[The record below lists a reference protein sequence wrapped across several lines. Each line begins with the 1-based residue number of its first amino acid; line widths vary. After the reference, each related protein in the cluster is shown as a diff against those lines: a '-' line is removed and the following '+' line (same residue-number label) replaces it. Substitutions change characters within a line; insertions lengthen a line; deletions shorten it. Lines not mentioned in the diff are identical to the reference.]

1 MMNKATMPFPEK
13 RQRLSSIRDEGILRL
28 LISISEDL
36 AAFDNLDEALRYLVE
51 ESSKAVQAD
60 RASLFLNDP
69 ITNEL
74 YTKFAQGNLAQEI
87 RIMNDSGISGAVFQS
102 GQAIIVDDPYADS
115 RFNQRV
121 DEQTGYQTKNIIA
134 VPVKTVRGEII
145 GVLQALNKQRGRFTK
160 KDLTL
165 LELITTQAS
174 QFLGGMIEL
183 RRVEKLRKHEI
194 EFLEVISEM
203 TSDIN
208 IESLLQKVMA
218 EATRMLGAERSTL
231 FLNDKKT
238 NQLWS
243 QVGQGLGAMQI
254 RLPNHIGIA
263 GTVFTSGTTVNI
275 PHAYADL
282 RFNPAFDRKSG
293 FFTRSILCVPINNK
307 AGEVIGVTQVLNKKN
322 GSFTAEDESRLKTF
336 TAQIAISLENAS
348 LFSDVQNMK
357 NYNEG
362 ILLSMT
368 NAVLTFDEEG
378 KLKTCNKT
386 GEKIFNQQESGL
398 LGKTAEIIF
407 ADTNAWMVEKI
418 HRVLESKQSDVTI
431 DGNLVVGEESLS
443 ANITIM
449 PLISIDGKSMG
460 FMIMIED
467 ISSEK
472 RMKSTMSRYIDPSI
486 ADQLLANKSDIF
498 EGQNVHATVL
508 FSDIRGFTTLT
519 EQLGPQ
525 GTVHLLNEYFE
536 IMVECIS
543 KEGGILDK
551 FIGDAIMAGFGIPQS
566 LGDNEDRGLR
576 AALAMIQSLESWNT
590 IRESDGKLPVHI
602 GIGLNSDNVVS
613 GNIGSK
619 KRMDFTMIGDG
630 VNLAARLESACK
642 QYSAKILISEF
653 TKARLKGTYRMR
665 EIDLVVVKG
674 KTVPI
679 AVYEVLDYH
688 TDESFPHLM
697 EVLSLFKDGVSKYRA
712 MNWDGAQAQF
722 KNCLE
727 LNAKDA
733 TCQMYIDR
741 CDLLRASPPPLVDGQ
756 WNGVWVMDEK

>member
-1 MMNKATMPFPEK
+1 MNKASMSLPVK

-28 LISISEDL
+28 LLSISEDL
-36 AAFDNLDEALRYLVE
+36 ATFDDLDEALRYLVE
-51 ESSKAVQAD
+51 ESSRAVQAD

-69 ITNEL
+69 ITKEL

-87 RIMNDSGISGAVFQS
+87 RIMNDSGISGAAFQS
-102 GQAIIVDDPYADS
+102 GEAIIVDDPYTDS

-160 KDLTL
+160 KDLKL

-183 RRVEKLRKHEI
+183 KRVEKLRKHEI

-254 RLPNHIGIA
+254 RLPNHLGIA
-263 GTVFTSGTTVNI
+263 GTVFTSGMTVNI

-368 NAVLTFDEEG
+368 NAVLTFDDEG

-398 LGKTAEIIF
+398 LGKTADAIF
-407 ADTNAWMVEKI
+407 CDTNAWMVEKI

-431 DGNLVVGEESLS
+431 DGNLLVGEESLS

-449 PLISIDGKSMG
+449 PLISVDGKSMG

-536 IMVECIS
+536 IMVDCIS

-551 FIGDAIMAGFGIPQS
+551 FIGDALMAGVGIPQS

-576 AALAMIQSLESWNT
+576 AALAMIQSLESWNG

-602 GIGLNSDNVVS
+602 GIGLNSDNIVS

-688 TDESFPHLM
+688 TVESFPHLM
-697 EVLSLFKDGVSKYRA
+697 EVLSLFKDGVSKYRE
-712 MNWDGAQAQF
+712 MNWDSAQVQF
-722 KNCLE
+722 QKCLE

-733 TCQMYIDR
+733 ISQMYIDR
-741 CDLLRASPPPLVDGQ
+741 CALLRASPPPLLDGQ

>member
-1 MMNKATMPFPEK
+1 MNKANMPFLAK
-13 RQRLSSIRDEGILRL
+13 RPRLSSIRDEGTLRL

-36 AAFDNLDEALRYLVE
+36 AAFDDLDEALRYLVE

-69 ITNEL
+69 ITKEL

-87 RIMNDSGISGAVFQS
+87 RIMNDSGISGAAFQS

-183 RRVEKLRKHEI
+183 KRVEKLRKHEI

-254 RLPNHIGIA
+254 RLPNHLGIA
-263 GTVFTSGTTVNI
+263 GTVFTSGMTVNI

-322 GSFTAEDESRLKTF
+322 GSFTVEDESRLKTF

-398 LGKTAEIIF
+398 LGKTADIIF
-407 ADTNAWMVEKI
+407 AGTNAWMVEKI

-431 DGNLVVGEESLS
+431 DGNLLVGEESLS

-536 IMVECIS
+536 IMVDCIS

-590 IRESDGKLPVHI
+590 TRESDGKLPVHI
-602 GIGLNSDNVVS
+602 GIGLNSDNIVS

-697 EVLSLFKDGVSKYRA
+697 EVLSLFKDGVSKYRE
-712 MNWDGAQAQF
+712 MNWDSAQAQF
-722 KNCLE
+722 KKCLE

-733 TCQMYIDR
+733 ISQMYIDR
-741 CDLLRASPPPLVDGQ
+741 CELLRASPPPLVDGQ

>member
-1 MMNKATMPFPEK
+1 MSSPAK

-36 AAFDNLDEALRYLVE
+36 AAFDDLDEALRYLVE

-69 ITNEL
+69 ITKEL

-102 GQAIIVDDPYADS
+102 GQAIIVDDPYADA

-183 RRVEKLRKHEI
+183 KRVEKLRKHEI
-194 EFLEVISEM
+194 EFLEVMSEM

-254 RLPNHIGIA
+254 RLPNHLGIA
-263 GTVFTSGTTVNI
+263 GTVFTSGMTVNI

-386 GEKIFNQQESGL
+386 GEKFFNQQESGL
-398 LGKTAEIIF
+398 LGKTADTIF
-407 ADTNAWMVEKI
+407 TDTNAWMVEKI

-431 DGNLVVGEESLS
+431 DGNLMIGEESLS

-576 AALAMIQSLESWNT
+576 AALAMIQSLESWNA

-602 GIGLNSDNVVS
+602 GIGLNSDNIVS

-688 TDESFPHLM
+688 TDASFPHLM
-697 EVLSLFKDGVSKYRA
+697 EVLSLFKDGVSKYRE
-712 MNWDGAQAQF
+712 MNWDSAQAQF
-722 KNCLE
+722 KKCLE
-727 LNAKDA
+727 LNPKDA
-733 TCQMYIDR
+733 ICQMYIDR
-741 CDLLRASPPPLVDGQ
+741 CELLRASPPPLVEGQ
-756 WNGVWVMDEK
+756 WDGVWVMDEK

>member
-1 MMNKATMPFPEK
+1 MNKANMPSPEK
-13 RQRLSSIRDEGILRL
+13 RPRLSSIRDEGTLRL

-36 AAFDNLDEALRYLVE
+36 AAFDDLDEALRYLVE
-51 ESSKAVQAD
+51 ESSRAVQAD

-69 ITNEL
+69 ITKEL

-87 RIMNDSGISGAVFQS
+87 RIMNDSGISGAAFQS

-145 GVLQALNKQRGRFTK
+145 GVLQALNKKRGRFTK

-183 RRVEKLRKHEI
+183 KRVEKLRKHEI

-254 RLPNHIGIA
+254 RLPNHLGIA
-263 GTVFTSGTTVNI
+263 GTVFTSGMTVNI

-386 GEKIFNQQESGL
+386 GENFFNHKESGL
-398 LGKTAEIIF
+398 LGKTADIIF

-431 DGNLVVGEESLS
+431 DGNLLVGEESLS

-449 PLISIDGKSMG
+449 PLISVDGKSMG

-536 IMVECIS
+536 IMVDCIS

-590 IRESDGKLPVHI
+590 TRESDGKLPVHI
-602 GIGLNSDNVVS
+602 GIGLNSDNIVS

-697 EVLSLFKDGVSKYRA
+697 EVLSLFKDGVSKYRE
-712 MNWDGAQAQF
+712 MNWDSAQAQF
-722 KNCLE
+722 KKCLE

-733 TCQMYIDR
+733 ISQMYIDR
-741 CDLLRASPPPLVDGQ
+741 CELLRASPPPLVDGQ
-756 WNGVWVMDEK
+756 WNGIWVMEEK

>member
-1 MMNKATMPFPEK
+1 MNKVNMSSPAK

-36 AAFDNLDEALRYLVE
+36 AAFDDLDEALRYLVE

-69 ITNEL
+69 ITKEL

-102 GQAIIVDDPYADS
+102 GQAIIVDDPYADA

-183 RRVEKLRKHEI
+183 KRVEKLRKHEI
-194 EFLEVISEM
+194 EFLEVMSEM

-254 RLPNHIGIA
+254 RLPNHLGIA
-263 GTVFTSGTTVNI
+263 GTVFTSGMTVNI

-386 GEKIFNQQESGL
+386 GEKFFNQQESGL
-398 LGKTAEIIF
+398 LGKTADTIF
-407 ADTNAWMVEKI
+407 TDTNAWMVEKI

-431 DGNLVVGEESLS
+431 DGNLMIGEESLS

-576 AALAMIQSLESWNT
+576 AALAMIQSLESWNA

-602 GIGLNSDNVVS
+602 GIGLNSDNIVS

-688 TDESFPHLM
+688 TDASFPHLM
-697 EVLSLFKDGVSKYRA
+697 EVLSLFKDGVSKYRE
-712 MNWDGAQAQF
+712 MNWDSAQAQF
-722 KNCLE
+722 KKCLE
-727 LNAKDA
+727 LNPKDA
-733 TCQMYIDR
+733 ICQMYIDR
-741 CDLLRASPPPLVDGQ
+741 CELLRASPPPLVEGQ
-756 WNGVWVMDEK
+756 WDGVWVMDEK

>member
-1 MMNKATMPFPEK
+1 MNKANMPSPAK
-13 RQRLSSIRDEGILRL
+13 RQRLSSIRDEGLLRL
-28 LISISEDL
+28 LVSISEDL
-36 AAFDNLDEALRYLVE
+36 AAFDDLDEALRYLVE

-69 ITNEL
+69 ITKEL

-87 RIMNDSGISGAVFQS
+87 RIMNDSGISGAAFQS

-174 QFLGGMIEL
+174 QFLSGMIEL
-183 RRVEKLRKHEI
+183 KRVEKLRKHEI

-254 RLPNHIGIA
+254 RLPNHMGIA
-263 GTVFTSGTTVNI
+263 GTVFTSGMTVNI

-293 FFTRSILCVPINNK
+293 FFTRSILCVPITNK

-398 LGKTAEIIF
+398 LGKTADTIF
-407 ADTNAWMVEKI
+407 TDTNAWMVEKI

-431 DGNLVVGEESLS
+431 DGNLLIGEENLS

-536 IMVECIS
+536 IMVDCIS

-576 AALAMIQSLESWNT
+576 AALAMIQSLESWNA

-688 TDESFPHLM
+688 THESFPHLM
-697 EVLSLFKDGVSKYRA
+697 EVLSLFKDGVSKYRD
-712 MNWDGAQAQF
+712 MNWDGAQVQF
-722 KNCLE
+722 KKCLE
-727 LNAKDA
+727 LNSKDA
-733 TCQMYIDR
+733 ISQMYIDR
-741 CDLLRASPPPLVDGQ
+741 CELLRISPPPLVDGH

>member
-1 MMNKATMPFPEK
+1 MPSPEK
-13 RQRLSSIRDEGILRL
+13 RPRLSSIRDEGTLRL

-36 AAFDNLDEALRYLVE
+36 AAFDDLDEALRYLVE
-51 ESSKAVQAD
+51 ESSRAVQAD

-69 ITNEL
+69 ITKEL

-87 RIMNDSGISGAVFQS
+87 RIMNDSGISGAAFQS

-145 GVLQALNKQRGRFTK
+145 GVLQALNKKRGRFTK

-183 RRVEKLRKHEI
+183 KRVEKLRKHEI

-254 RLPNHIGIA
+254 RLPNHLGIA
-263 GTVFTSGTTVNI
+263 GTVFTSGMTVNI

-386 GEKIFNQQESGL
+386 GEKFFNQKESGL
-398 LGKTAEIIF
+398 LGKTADIIF

-431 DGNLVVGEESLS
+431 DGNLLVGEESLS

-449 PLISIDGKSMG
+449 PLISVDGKSMG

-536 IMVECIS
+536 IMVDCIS

-590 IRESDGKLPVHI
+590 TRESDGKLPVHI
-602 GIGLNSDNVVS
+602 GIGLNSDNIVS

-697 EVLSLFKDGVSKYRA
+697 EVLSLFKDGVSKYRE
-712 MNWDGAQAQF
+712 MNWDSAQAQF
-722 KNCLE
+722 KKCLE

-733 TCQMYIDR
+733 ISQMYIDR
-741 CDLLRASPPPLVDGQ
+741 CELLRASPPPLVDGQ
-756 WNGVWVMDEK
+756 WNGIWVMEEK

>member
-1 MMNKATMPFPEK
+1 MSKANPPLQVK
-13 RQRLSSIRDEGILRL
+13 KSRLSSIRDEGMLRL
-28 LISISEDL
+28 LIAISEDL
-36 AAFDNLDEALRYLVE
+36 AAFDDLDEALRYLVE

-69 ITNEL
+69 VTKEL

-102 GQAIIVDDPYADS
+102 GQAIIVDNPYADA
-115 RFNQRV
+115 RFNQRI

-145 GVLQALNKQRGRFTK
+145 GVLQALNKQKGRFTK

-174 QFLGGMIEL
+174 QFLSGMIEL
-183 RRVEKLRKHEI
+183 KRVEKLRKHEI

-243 QVGQGLGAMQI
+243 QVGRGLGAMQI
-254 RLPNHIGIA
+254 RLPNHMGIA
-263 GTVFTSGTTVNI
+263 GTVFTSGKTVNI

-282 RFNPAFDRKSG
+282 RFNPTFDRKSG

-322 GSFTAEDESRLKTF
+322 GSFTTEDESRLKTF

-348 LFSDVQNMK
+348 LFADVQNMK

-386 GEKIFNQQESGL
+386 GEKIFNQKEAGL
-398 LGKTAEIIF
+398 LGKTADQIF
-407 ADTNAWMVEKI
+407 ADTNSWMVEKI
-418 HRVLESKQSDVTI
+418 ARVLESKQSDVTI
-431 DGNLVVGEESLS
+431 DGNLLIGEENLS

-449 PLISIDGKSMG
+449 PLLSIEGKSMG
-460 FMIMIED
+460 YMIMIED

-498 EGQNVHATVL
+498 EGQNIHATVL

-536 IMVECIS
+536 IMVDCIS
-543 KEGGILDK
+543 QEGGILDK

-576 AALAMIQSLESWNT
+576 AALAMIQSLESWNAT
-590 IRESDGKLPVHI
+590 RESEGKLPVHI
-602 GIGLNSDNVVS
+602 GIGLNSDNIVS

-688 TDESFPHLM
+688 TQDSFPHLM
-697 EVLSLFKDGVSKYRA
+697 EVLSLFKDGLLKYRE

-722 KNCLE
+722 EKCLE
-727 LNAKDA
+727 LNPKDA
-733 TCQMYIDR
+733 ASKMYLER
-741 CDLLRASPPPLVDGQ
+741 CELLRQSPPPLVDGQ
-756 WNGVWVMDEK
+756 WDGVWIMDEK

>member
-1 MMNKATMPFPEK
+1 MNKANVPSPVK
-13 RQRLSSIRDEGILRL
+13 RNRLSSIRDESILRL

-36 AAFDNLDEALRYLVE
+36 AAFDDLDEALRYLVE

-60 RASLFLNDP
+60 RVSLFLNDP
-69 ITNEL
+69 VTKEL
-74 YTKFAQGNLAQEI
+74 YTKFAQGNLAHEI
-87 RIMNDSGISGAVFQS
+87 RIMNDSGISGAAFQS
-102 GQAIIVDDPYADS
+102 GQAIIVDDPYTDP

-121 DEQTGYQTKNIIA
+121 DEQTGYHTKNIIA

-174 QFLGGMIEL
+174 QFLSGMIEL
-183 RRVEKLRKHEI
+183 KRVEKLRKHEI

-254 RLPNHIGIA
+254 RLPNHLGIA
-263 GTVFTSGTTVNI
+263 GTVFTSGMTVNI

-386 GEKIFNQQESGL
+386 GEKFFNQQESGL
-398 LGKTAEIIF
+398 LGKTADTIF

-431 DGNLVVGEESLS
+431 DGNLLVGEESLS

-449 PLISIDGKSMG
+449 PLLSVDGKSMG

-536 IMVECIS
+536 IMVDCIS

-576 AALAMIQSLESWNT
+576 AALAMIQSLESWNAT
-590 IRESDGKLPVHI
+590 READGKLPVHI
-602 GIGLNSDNVVS
+602 GIGLNSDNIVS

-688 TDESFPHLM
+688 TDASFPHLM
-697 EVLSLFKDGVSKYRA
+697 EVLSLFKDGVSKYRE
-712 MNWDGAQAQF
+712 MNWDSAQAQF
-722 KNCLE
+722 KKCLE

-733 TCQMYIDR
+733 ISQMYIDR
-741 CDLLRASPPPLVDGQ
+741 CELLRASPPPLVDGQ

>member
-1 MMNKATMPFPEK
+1 MSKANTPLQVK
-13 RQRLSSIRDEGILRL
+13 KSRLSSIRDEGMLRL
-28 LISISEDL
+28 LIAISEDL
-36 AAFDNLDEALRYLVE
+36 AAFDDLDEALRYLVE

-69 ITNEL
+69 VTKEL

-102 GQAIIVDDPYADS
+102 GQAIIVDNPYADA
-115 RFNQRV
+115 RFNQRI

-145 GVLQALNKQRGRFTK
+145 GVLQALNKQKGRFTK

-174 QFLGGMIEL
+174 QFLSGMIEL
-183 RRVEKLRKHEI
+183 KRVEKLRKHEI

-254 RLPNHIGIA
+254 RLPNHMGIA
-263 GTVFTSGTTVNI
+263 GTVFTSGKTVNI

-282 RFNPAFDRKSG
+282 RFNPTFDRKSG

-322 GSFTAEDESRLKTF
+322 GSFTTEDESRLKTF

-348 LFSDVQNMK
+348 LFADVQNMK

-386 GEKIFNQQESGL
+386 GEKIFNQEEAGL
-398 LGKTAEIIF
+398 LGKTADQIF
-407 ADTNAWMVEKI
+407 ADTNSWMVEKI
-418 HRVLESKQSDVTI
+418 ARVLESKQSDVTI
-431 DGNLVVGEESLS
+431 DGNLLIGEENLS

-449 PLISIDGKSMG
+449 PLLSIEGKSMG
-460 FMIMIED
+460 YMIMIED

-498 EGQNVHATVL
+498 EGQNIHATVL

-536 IMVECIS
+536 IMVDCIS
-543 KEGGILDK
+543 QEGGILDK

-590 IRESDGKLPVHI
+590 SRESEGKLPVHI
-602 GIGLNSDNVVS
+602 GIGLNSDNIVS

-688 TDESFPHLM
+688 TQDSFPHLM
-697 EVLSLFKDGVSKYRA
+697 EVLSLFKDGLLKYRE

-722 KNCLE
+722 EKCLE
-727 LNAKDA
+727 LNPKDA
-733 TCQMYIDR
+733 VSQMYLER
-741 CDLLRASPPPLVDGQ
+741 CELLRQSPPTLVDGQ
-756 WNGVWVMDEK
+756 WDGVWIMDEK

>member
-1 MMNKATMPFPEK
+1 MNKANMPSPEK
-13 RQRLSSIRDEGILRL
+13 RPRLSSIRDEGTLRL

-36 AAFDNLDEALRYLVE
+36 AAFDDLDEALRYLVE
-51 ESSKAVQAD
+51 ESSRAVQAD

-69 ITNEL
+69 ITKEL

-87 RIMNDSGISGAVFQS
+87 RIMNDSGISGAAFQS

-145 GVLQALNKQRGRFTK
+145 GVLQALNKKRGRFTK

-183 RRVEKLRKHEI
+183 KRVEKLRKHEI

-254 RLPNHIGIA
+254 RLPNHLGIA
-263 GTVFTSGTTVNI
+263 GTVFTSGMTVNI

-386 GEKIFNQQESGL
+386 GEKFFNQKESGL
-398 LGKTAEIIF
+398 LGKTADIIF

-431 DGNLVVGEESLS
+431 DGNLLVGEESLS

-449 PLISIDGKSMG
+449 PLISVDGKSMG

-536 IMVECIS
+536 IMVDCIS

-590 IRESDGKLPVHI
+590 TRESDGKLPVHI
-602 GIGLNSDNVVS
+602 GIGLNSDNIVS

-697 EVLSLFKDGVSKYRA
+697 EVLSLFKDGVSKYRE
-712 MNWDGAQAQF
+712 MNWDSAQAQF
-722 KNCLE
+722 KKCLE

-733 TCQMYIDR
+733 ISQMYIDR
-741 CDLLRASPPPLVDGQ
+741 CELLRASPPPLVDGQ
-756 WNGVWVMDEK
+756 WNGIWVMEEK

>member
-1 MMNKATMPFPEK
+1 MSKANTPLQVK
-13 RQRLSSIRDEGILRL
+13 KSRLSSIRDEGMLRL
-28 LISISEDL
+28 LITISEDL
-36 AAFDNLDEALRYLVE
+36 AAFDDLDEALRYLVE

-69 ITNEL
+69 VTKEL

-102 GQAIIVDDPYADS
+102 GQAIIVDDPYADA

-134 VPVKTVRGEII
+134 IPVKTVRGEII
-145 GVLQALNKQRGRFTK
+145 GVLQALNKQKGRFTK

-174 QFLGGMIEL
+174 QFLSGMIEL
-183 RRVEKLRKHEI
+183 KRVEKLRKHEI

-254 RLPNHIGIA
+254 RLPNHMGIA
-263 GTVFTSGTTVNI
+263 GTVFTSGKTVNI

-322 GSFTAEDESRLKTF
+322 GSFTTEDESRLKTF

-348 LFSDVQNMK
+348 LFADVQNMK

-386 GEKIFNQQESGL
+386 GEKIFNQEEAGL
-398 LGKTAEIIF
+398 LGKTADQIF
-407 ADTNAWMVEKI
+407 ADTNSWMVEKI
-418 HRVLESKQSDVTI
+418 ARVLEGKQSDVTI
-431 DGNLVVGEESLS
+431 DGNLLIGEENLS

-449 PLISIDGKSMG
+449 PLLSIEGKSMG
-460 FMIMIED
+460 YMIMIED

-498 EGQNVHATVL
+498 EGQNIHATVL

-536 IMVECIS
+536 IMVDCIS
-543 KEGGILDK
+543 QEGGILDK

-590 IRESDGKLPVHI
+590 SRESEGKLPVHI
-602 GIGLNSDNVVS
+602 GIGLNSDNIVS

-688 TDESFPHLM
+688 TQDSFPHLM
-697 EVLSLFKDGVSKYRA
+697 EVLSLFKDGLSKYRE

-722 KNCLE
+722 EKCLE
-727 LNAKDA
+727 LNPKDA
-733 TCQMYIDR
+733 ASQMYLER
-741 CDLLRASPPPLVDGQ
+741 CELLRQSPPPLVDGQ
-756 WNGVWVMDEK
+756 WDGVWIMDEK

>member
-1 MMNKATMPFPEK
+1 MSKANTPLQVK
-13 RQRLSSIRDEGILRL
+13 KSRLSSIRDEGMLRL
-28 LISISEDL
+28 LIAISEDL
-36 AAFDNLDEALRYLVE
+36 AAFDDLDEALRYLVE

-69 ITNEL
+69 VTKEL

-102 GQAIIVDDPYADS
+102 GQAIIVDDPYADA

-134 VPVKTVRGEII
+134 IPVKTVRGEII
-145 GVLQALNKQRGRFTK
+145 GVLQALNKQKGRFTK

-174 QFLGGMIEL
+174 QFLSGMIEL
-183 RRVEKLRKHEI
+183 KRVEKLRKHEI

-254 RLPNHIGIA
+254 RLPNHMGIA
-263 GTVFTSGTTVNI
+263 GTVFTSGKTVNI

-322 GSFTAEDESRLKTF
+322 GSFTTEDESRLKTF

-348 LFSDVQNMK
+348 LFADVQNMK

-386 GEKIFNQQESGL
+386 GEKIFNQEEAGL
-398 LGKTAEIIF
+398 LGKTADQIF
-407 ADTNAWMVEKI
+407 ADTNSWMVEKI
-418 HRVLESKQSDVTI
+418 ARVLESKQSDVTI
-431 DGNLVVGEESLS
+431 DGNLLIGEENLS

-449 PLISIDGKSMG
+449 PLLSIEGKSMG
-460 FMIMIED
+460 YMIMIED

-498 EGQNVHATVL
+498 EGQNIHATVL

-536 IMVECIS
+536 IMVDCIS
-543 KEGGILDK
+543 QEGGILDK

-590 IRESDGKLPVHI
+590 SRESEGKLPVHI
-602 GIGLNSDNVVS
+602 GIGLNSDNIVS

-688 TDESFPHLM
+688 TQDSFPHLM
-697 EVLSLFKDGVSKYRA
+697 EVLSLFKDGLSKYRE

-722 KNCLE
+722 EKCLE
-727 LNAKDA
+727 LNPKDA
-733 TCQMYIDR
+733 ASQMYLER
-741 CDLLRASPPPLVDGQ
+741 CELLRQSPPPLVDGK
-756 WNGVWVMDEK
+756 WDGVWIMDEK

>member
-733 TCQMYIDR
+733 TSQMYIDR

>member
-1 MMNKATMPFPEK
+1 
-13 RQRLSSIRDEGILRL
+13 
-28 LISISEDL
+28 
-36 AAFDNLDEALRYLVE
+36 
-51 ESSKAVQAD
+51 
-60 RASLFLNDP
+60 
-69 ITNEL
+69 
-74 YTKFAQGNLAQEI
+74 
-87 RIMNDSGISGAVFQS
+87 
-102 GQAIIVDDPYADS
+102 
-115 RFNQRV
+115 
-121 DEQTGYQTKNIIA
+121 
-134 VPVKTVRGEII
+134 
-145 GVLQALNKQRGRFTK
+145 
-160 KDLTL
+160 
-165 LELITTQAS
+165 
-174 QFLGGMIEL
+174 
-183 RRVEKLRKHEI
+183 
-194 EFLEVISEM
+194 
-203 TSDIN
+203 
-208 IESLLQKVMA
+208 MA

-254 RLPNHIGIA
+254 RLPNHLGIA
-263 GTVFTSGTTVNI
+263 GTVFTSGMTVNI

-386 GEKIFNQQESGL
+386 GEKFFNQKESGL
-398 LGKTAEIIF
+398 LGKTADIIF

-431 DGNLVVGEESLS
+431 DGNLLVGEESLS

-449 PLISIDGKSMG
+449 PLISVDGKSMG

-536 IMVECIS
+536 IMVDCIS

-590 IRESDGKLPVHI
+590 TRESDGKLPVHI
-602 GIGLNSDNVVS
+602 GIGLNSDNIVS

-697 EVLSLFKDGVSKYRA
+697 EVLSLFKDGVSKYRE
-712 MNWDGAQAQF
+712 MNWDSAQAQF
-722 KNCLE
+722 KKCLE

-733 TCQMYIDR
+733 ISQMYIDR
-741 CDLLRASPPPLVDGQ
+741 CELLRASPPPLVDGQ
-756 WNGVWVMDEK
+756 WNGIWVMEEK

>member
-1 MMNKATMPFPEK
+1 MSKANTPLQVK
-13 RQRLSSIRDEGILRL
+13 KSRLSGIRDEGMLRL
-28 LISISEDL
+28 LIAISEDL
-36 AAFDNLDEALRYLVE
+36 AAFDDLDEALRYLVE

-69 ITNEL
+69 VTKEL

-102 GQAIIVDDPYADS
+102 GQAIIVDDPYADA

-134 VPVKTVRGEII
+134 IPVKTVRGEII
-145 GVLQALNKQRGRFTK
+145 GVLQALNKQKGRFTK

-174 QFLGGMIEL
+174 QFLSGMIEL
-183 RRVEKLRKHEI
+183 KRVEKLRKHEI

-254 RLPNHIGIA
+254 RLPNHMGIA
-263 GTVFTSGTTVNI
+263 GTVFTSGKTVNI

-322 GSFTAEDESRLKTF
+322 GSFTTEDESRLKTF

-348 LFSDVQNMK
+348 LFADVQNMK

-386 GEKIFNQQESGL
+386 GEKIFNQEEAGL
-398 LGKTAEIIF
+398 LGKTADQIF
-407 ADTNAWMVEKI
+407 ADTNSWMVEKI
-418 HRVLESKQSDVTI
+418 ARVLESKQSDVTI
-431 DGNLVVGEESLS
+431 DGNLLIGEENLS

-449 PLISIDGKSMG
+449 PLLSIEGKSMG
-460 FMIMIED
+460 YMIMIED

-498 EGQNVHATVL
+498 EGQNIHATVL

-536 IMVECIS
+536 IMVDCIS
-543 KEGGILDK
+543 QEGGILDK

-590 IRESDGKLPVHI
+590 SRESEGKLPVHI
-602 GIGLNSDNVVS
+602 GIGLNSDNIVS

-688 TDESFPHLM
+688 TQDSFPHLM
-697 EVLSLFKDGVSKYRA
+697 EVLSLFKDGLSKYRE

-722 KNCLE
+722 EKCLE
-727 LNAKDA
+727 LNPKDA
-733 TCQMYIDR
+733 ASQMYLER
-741 CDLLRASPPPLVDGQ
+741 CELLRQSPPPLVDGQ
-756 WNGVWVMDEK
+756 WDGVWIMDEK

>member
-1 MMNKATMPFPEK
+1 MSKASMSLPVK
-13 RQRLSSIRDEGILRL
+13 RPRLSSIRDEATLRL

-36 AAFDNLDEALRYLVE
+36 AAFDDLDEALRYLVE
-51 ESSKAVQAD
+51 ESSRAVQAD

-69 ITNEL
+69 VTKEL

-87 RIMNDSGISGAVFQS
+87 RIMNDSGISGAAFQS
-102 GQAIIVDDPYADS
+102 GQAIIVDDPYADV

-134 VPVKTVRGEII
+134 IPVKTVRGEVI
-145 GVLQALNKQRGRFTK
+145 GVLQALNKQKGRFTK
-160 KDLTL
+160 KDLML

-174 QFLGGMIEL
+174 QFLSGMIEL
-183 RRVEKLRKHEI
+183 KRLDKLRKHEV

-254 RLPNHIGIA
+254 RLPNHMGIA
-263 GTVFTSGTTVNI
+263 GAVFTSGKTVNI

-322 GSFTAEDESRLKTF
+322 GSFTTEDESRLKTF

-348 LFSDVQNMK
+348 LFADVQNMK

-386 GEKIFNQQESGL
+386 GEKIFNQQEVGL
-398 LGKTAEIIF
+398 LGKTADHIF
-407 ADTNAWMVEKI
+407 ADANAWMVEKI
-418 HRVLESKQSDVTI
+418 HRVLESKESDVTI
-431 DGNLVVGEESLS
+431 DGNLLIGEENLS

-449 PLISIDGKSMG
+449 PLLSVEGKSMG

-498 EGQNVHATVL
+498 EGQNIHATVL

-536 IMVECIS
+536 IMVDCIS

-576 AALAMIQSLESWNT
+576 AALAMIQSLEIWNAE
-590 IRESDGKLPVHI
+590 RESDGKLPVNI
-602 GIGLNSDNVVS
+602 GIGLNSDNIVS

-688 TDESFPHLM
+688 TQDSFPHLM

-722 KNCLE
+722 DKCLE
-727 LNAKDA
+727 LNPKDA
-733 TCQMYIDR
+733 LSQMYLDR
-741 CDLLRASPPPLVDGQ
+741 CELLRTSPPPVVDGQ
-756 WNGVWVMDEK
+756 WNGVWIMDEK

>member
-1 MMNKATMPFPEK
+1 MSKANTPLQVK
-13 RQRLSSIRDEGILRL
+13 KSRLSSIRDEGMLRL
-28 LISISEDL
+28 LIAISEDL
-36 AAFDNLDEALRYLVE
+36 AAFDDLDEALRYLVE

-69 ITNEL
+69 VTKEL

-102 GQAIIVDDPYADS
+102 GQAIIVDDPYADA

-134 VPVKTVRGEII
+134 IPVKTVRGEII
-145 GVLQALNKQRGRFTK
+145 GVLQALNKQKGRFTK

-174 QFLGGMIEL
+174 QFLSGMIEL
-183 RRVEKLRKHEI
+183 KRVEKLRKHEI

-254 RLPNHIGIA
+254 RLPNHMGIA
-263 GTVFTSGTTVNI
+263 GTVFTSGKTVNI

-322 GSFTAEDESRLKTF
+322 GSFTTEDESRLKTF

-348 LFSDVQNMK
+348 LFADVQNMK

-386 GEKIFNQQESGL
+386 GEKIFNQEEAGL
-398 LGKTAEIIF
+398 LGKTADQIF
-407 ADTNAWMVEKI
+407 ADTNSWMVEKI
-418 HRVLESKQSDVTI
+418 ARVLESKQSDVTI
-431 DGNLVVGEESLS
+431 DGNLLIGEENLS

-449 PLISIDGKSMG
+449 PLLSIEGKSMG
-460 FMIMIED
+460 YMIMIED

-498 EGQNVHATVL
+498 EGQNIHATVL

-536 IMVECIS
+536 IMVDCIS
-543 KEGGILDK
+543 QEGGILDK

-590 IRESDGKLPVHI
+590 SRESEGKLPVHI
-602 GIGLNSDNVVS
+602 GIGLNSDNIVS

-688 TDESFPHLM
+688 TQDSFPHLM
-697 EVLSLFKDGVSKYRA
+697 EVLSLFKDGLSKYRE

-722 KNCLE
+722 EKCLE
-727 LNAKDA
+727 LNPKDA
-733 TCQMYIDR
+733 ASKMYLER
-741 CDLLRASPPPLVDGQ
+741 CELLRQSPPPLVDGK
-756 WNGVWVMDEK
+756 WDGVWIMDEK

>member
-1 MMNKATMPFPEK
+1 MPFLAK
-13 RQRLSSIRDEGILRL
+13 RPRLSSIRDEGTLRL

-36 AAFDNLDEALRYLVE
+36 AAFDDLDEALRYLVE

-69 ITNEL
+69 VTKEL

-87 RIMNDSGISGAVFQS
+87 RIMNDSGISGAAFQS

-160 KDLTL
+160 KDLTI

-183 RRVEKLRKHEI
+183 KRVEKLRKHEI

-254 RLPNHIGIA
+254 RLPNHLGIA
-263 GTVFTSGTTVNI
+263 GTVFTSGMTVNI

-322 GSFTAEDESRLKTF
+322 GSFTVEDESRLKTF

-398 LGKTAEIIF
+398 LGKTADIIF

-431 DGNLVVGEESLS
+431 DGNLLVGEESLS

-536 IMVECIS
+536 IMVDCIS

-590 IRESDGKLPVHI
+590 TRESDGKLPVHI
-602 GIGLNSDNVVS
+602 GIGLNSDNIVS

-697 EVLSLFKDGVSKYRA
+697 EVLSLFKDGVSKYRE
-712 MNWDGAQAQF
+712 MNWDSAQAQF
-722 KNCLE
+722 KKCLE

-733 TCQMYIDR
+733 ISQMYIDR
-741 CDLLRASPPPLVDGQ
+741 CELLRASPPPLVDGQ

>member
-1 MMNKATMPFPEK
+1 MSKANTPLQVK
-13 RQRLSSIRDEGILRL
+13 KSRLSSIRDEGMLRL
-28 LISISEDL
+28 LIAISEDL
-36 AAFDNLDEALRYLVE
+36 AAFDDLDEALRYLVE

-69 ITNEL
+69 VTKEL

-102 GQAIIVDDPYADS
+102 GQAIIVDDPYADA

-134 VPVKTVRGEII
+134 IPVKTVRGEII
-145 GVLQALNKQRGRFTK
+145 GVLQALNKQKGRFTK

-174 QFLGGMIEL
+174 QFLSGMIEL
-183 RRVEKLRKHEI
+183 KRVEKLRKHEI

-254 RLPNHIGIA
+254 RLPNHMGIA
-263 GTVFTSGTTVNI
+263 GTVFTSGKTVNI

-322 GSFTAEDESRLKTF
+322 GSFTTEDESRLKTF

-348 LFSDVQNMK
+348 LFADVQNMK

-386 GEKIFNQQESGL
+386 GEKIFNQEEAGL
-398 LGKTAEIIF
+398 LGKTADQIF
-407 ADTNAWMVEKI
+407 ADTNSWMVEKI
-418 HRVLESKQSDVTI
+418 ARVLESKQSDVTI
-431 DGNLVVGEESLS
+431 DGNLLIGEENLS

-449 PLISIDGKSMG
+449 PLLSIEGKSMG
-460 FMIMIED
+460 YMIMIED

-498 EGQNVHATVL
+498 EGQNIHATVL

-536 IMVECIS
+536 IMVDCIS
-543 KEGGILDK
+543 QEGGILDK

-590 IRESDGKLPVHI
+590 SRESEGKLPVHI
-602 GIGLNSDNVVS
+602 GIGLNSDNIVS

-688 TDESFPHLM
+688 TQDSFPHLM
-697 EVLSLFKDGVSKYRA
+697 EVLSLFKDGLSKYRE

-722 KNCLE
+722 EKCLE
-727 LNAKDA
+727 LNPKDA
-733 TCQMYIDR
+733 ASQMYLER
-741 CDLLRASPPPLVDGQ
+741 CELLRQSPPPLVDGQ
-756 WNGVWVMDEK
+756 WDGVWIMDEK

>member
-1 MMNKATMPFPEK
+1 
-13 RQRLSSIRDEGILRL
+13 
-28 LISISEDL
+28 
-36 AAFDNLDEALRYLVE
+36 
-51 ESSKAVQAD
+51 
-60 RASLFLNDP
+60 
-69 ITNEL
+69 
-74 YTKFAQGNLAQEI
+74 
-87 RIMNDSGISGAVFQS
+87 
-102 GQAIIVDDPYADS
+102 
-115 RFNQRV
+115 
-121 DEQTGYQTKNIIA
+121 
-134 VPVKTVRGEII
+134 
-145 GVLQALNKQRGRFTK
+145 
-160 KDLTL
+160 
-165 LELITTQAS
+165 
-174 QFLGGMIEL
+174 
-183 RRVEKLRKHEI
+183 
-194 EFLEVISEM
+194 
-203 TSDIN
+203 
-208 IESLLQKVMA
+208 
-218 EATRMLGAERSTL
+218 
-231 FLNDKKT
+231 
-238 NQLWS
+238 
-243 QVGQGLGAMQI
+243 
-254 RLPNHIGIA
+254 LPNHLGIA
-263 GTVFTSGTTVNI
+263 GTVFTSGMTVNI

-386 GEKIFNQQESGL
+386 GEKFFNQKESGL
-398 LGKTAEIIF
+398 LGKTADIIF

-431 DGNLVVGEESLS
+431 DGNLLVGEESLS

-449 PLISIDGKSMG
+449 PLISVDGKSMG

-536 IMVECIS
+536 IMVDCIS

-590 IRESDGKLPVHI
+590 TRESDGKLPVHI
-602 GIGLNSDNVVS
+602 GIGLNSDNIVS

-697 EVLSLFKDGVSKYRA
+697 EVLSLFKDGVSKYRE
-712 MNWDGAQAQF
+712 MNWDSAQAQF
-722 KNCLE
+722 KKCLE

-733 TCQMYIDR
+733 ISQMYIDR
-741 CDLLRASPPPLVDGQ
+741 CELLRASPPPLVDGQ
-756 WNGVWVMDEK
+756 WNGIWVMEEK

>member
-1 MMNKATMPFPEK
+1 MSKANTPLQVK
-13 RQRLSSIRDEGILRL
+13 KSRLSSIRDEGMLRL
-28 LISISEDL
+28 LIAISEDL
-36 AAFDNLDEALRYLVE
+36 AAFDDLDEALRYLVE

-69 ITNEL
+69 VTKEL

-102 GQAIIVDDPYADS
+102 GQAIIVDDPYADA

-134 VPVKTVRGEII
+134 IPVKTVRGEII
-145 GVLQALNKQRGRFTK
+145 GVLQALNKQKGRFTK

-174 QFLGGMIEL
+174 QFLSGMIEL
-183 RRVEKLRKHEI
+183 KRVEKLRKHEI

-254 RLPNHIGIA
+254 RLPNHMGIA
-263 GTVFTSGTTVNI
+263 GTVFTSGKTVNI

-322 GSFTAEDESRLKTF
+322 GSFTTEDESRLKTF

-348 LFSDVQNMK
+348 LFADVQNMK

-386 GEKIFNQQESGL
+386 GEKIFNQEEAGL
-398 LGKTAEIIF
+398 LGKTADQIF
-407 ADTNAWMVEKI
+407 ADTNSWMVEKI
-418 HRVLESKQSDVTI
+418 ARVLESKQSDVTI
-431 DGNLVVGEESLS
+431 DGNLLIGEENLS

-449 PLISIDGKSMG
+449 PLLSIEGKSMG
-460 FMIMIED
+460 YMIMIED

-498 EGQNVHATVL
+498 EGQNIHATVL

-536 IMVECIS
+536 IMVDCIS
-543 KEGGILDK
+543 QEGGILDK

-590 IRESDGKLPVHI
+590 SRESEGKLPVHI
-602 GIGLNSDNVVS
+602 GIGLNSDNIVS

-653 TKARLKGTYRMR
+653 TKARLQGTYRMR

-688 TDESFPHLM
+688 TQDSFPHLM
-697 EVLSLFKDGVSKYRA
+697 EVLSLFKDGLSKYRE

-722 KNCLE
+722 EKCLE
-727 LNAKDA
+727 LNPKDA
-733 TCQMYIDR
+733 ASQMYLER
-741 CDLLRASPPPLVDGQ
+741 CELLRQSPPPLVDGQ
-756 WNGVWVMDEK
+756 WDGVWIMDEK

>member
-1 MMNKATMPFPEK
+1 MSKANTPLQVK
-13 RQRLSSIRDEGILRL
+13 KSRLSSIRDEGMLRL
-28 LISISEDL
+28 LIAISEDL
-36 AAFDNLDEALRYLVE
+36 AAFDDLDEALRYLVE

-69 ITNEL
+69 VTKEL

-102 GQAIIVDDPYADS
+102 GQAIIVDDPYADA

-134 VPVKTVRGEII
+134 IPVKTVRGEII
-145 GVLQALNKQRGRFTK
+145 GVLQALNKQKGRFTK

-174 QFLGGMIEL
+174 QFLSGMIEL
-183 RRVEKLRKHEI
+183 KRVEKLRKHEI

-254 RLPNHIGIA
+254 RLPNHMGIA
-263 GTVFTSGTTVNI
+263 GTVFTSGKTVNI

-322 GSFTAEDESRLKTF
+322 GSFTTEDESRLKTF

-348 LFSDVQNMK
+348 LFADVQNMK

-386 GEKIFNQQESGL
+386 GEKIFNQEEAGL
-398 LGKTAEIIF
+398 LGKTADQIF
-407 ADTNAWMVEKI
+407 ADTNSWMVEKI
-418 HRVLESKQSDVTI
+418 ARVLESKQSDVTI
-431 DGNLVVGEESLS
+431 DGNLLIGEENLS

-449 PLISIDGKSMG
+449 PLLSIEGKSMG
-460 FMIMIED
+460 YMIMIED

-498 EGQNVHATVL
+498 EGQNIHATVL

-536 IMVECIS
+536 IMVDCIS
-543 KEGGILDK
+543 QEGGILDK

-576 AALAMIQSLESWNT
+576 AALAMIQSLESWNA
-590 IRESDGKLPVHI
+590 IRESEGKLPVHI
-602 GIGLNSDNVVS
+602 GIGLNSDNIVS

-688 TDESFPHLM
+688 TQDSFPHLM
-697 EVLSLFKDGVSKYRA
+697 EVLSLFKDGLSKYRE

-722 KNCLE
+722 EKCLE
-727 LNAKDA
+727 LNPKDA
-733 TCQMYIDR
+733 ASQMYLER
-741 CDLLRASPPPLVDGQ
+741 CELLRQSPPPLVDGK
-756 WNGVWVMDEK
+756 WDGVWIMDEK

>member
-1 MMNKATMPFPEK
+1 MSKANPPLQVK
-13 RQRLSSIRDEGILRL
+13 KSRLSSIRDEGMLRL
-28 LISISEDL
+28 LIAISEDL
-36 AAFDNLDEALRYLVE
+36 AAFDDLDEALRYLVE

-69 ITNEL
+69 VTKEL

-102 GQAIIVDDPYADS
+102 GQAIIVDNPYADA
-115 RFNQRV
+115 RFNQRI

-145 GVLQALNKQRGRFTK
+145 GVLQALNKQKGRFTK

-174 QFLGGMIEL
+174 QFLSGMIEL
-183 RRVEKLRKHEI
+183 KRVEKLRKHEI

-254 RLPNHIGIA
+254 RLPNHMGIA
-263 GTVFTSGTTVNI
+263 GTVFTSGKTVNI

-282 RFNPAFDRKSG
+282 RFNPTFDRKSG

-322 GSFTAEDESRLKTF
+322 GSFTTEDESRLKTF

-348 LFSDVQNMK
+348 LFADVQNMK

-386 GEKIFNQQESGL
+386 GEKIFNQKEAGL
-398 LGKTAEIIF
+398 LGKTADQIF
-407 ADTNAWMVEKI
+407 ADTNSWMVEKI
-418 HRVLESKQSDVTI
+418 ARVLESKQSDVTI
-431 DGNLVVGEESLS
+431 DGNLLIGEENLS

-449 PLISIDGKSMG
+449 PLLSIEGKSMG
-460 FMIMIED
+460 YMIMIED

-498 EGQNVHATVL
+498 EGQNIHATVL

-536 IMVECIS
+536 IMVDCIS
-543 KEGGILDK
+543 QEGGILDK

-576 AALAMIQSLESWNT
+576 AALAMIQSLESWNAT
-590 IRESDGKLPVHI
+590 RESEGKLPVHI
-602 GIGLNSDNVVS
+602 GIGLNSDNIVS

-688 TDESFPHLM
+688 TQDSFPHLM
-697 EVLSLFKDGVSKYRA
+697 EVLSLFKDGLLKYRE

-722 KNCLE
+722 EKCLE
-727 LNAKDA
+727 LNPKDA
-733 TCQMYIDR
+733 ASKMYLER
-741 CDLLRASPPPLVDGQ
+741 CELLRQSPPPLVDGQ
-756 WNGVWVMDEK
+756 WDGVWIMDEK

>member
-1 MMNKATMPFPEK
+1 
-13 RQRLSSIRDEGILRL
+13 
-28 LISISEDL
+28 
-36 AAFDNLDEALRYLVE
+36 
-51 ESSKAVQAD
+51 
-60 RASLFLNDP
+60 
-69 ITNEL
+69 
-74 YTKFAQGNLAQEI
+74 
-87 RIMNDSGISGAVFQS
+87 
-102 GQAIIVDDPYADS
+102 
-115 RFNQRV
+115 
-121 DEQTGYQTKNIIA
+121 
-134 VPVKTVRGEII
+134 
-145 GVLQALNKQRGRFTK
+145 
-160 KDLTL
+160 
-165 LELITTQAS
+165 
-174 QFLGGMIEL
+174 
-183 RRVEKLRKHEI
+183 
-194 EFLEVISEM
+194 VISDM

-208 IESLLQKVMA
+208 IDSLLQKVMA

-254 RLPNHIGIA
+254 RLPNHLGIA
-263 GTVFTSGTTVNI
+263 GTVFTSGMTVNI

-322 GSFTAEDESRLKTF
+322 GSFTPEDESRLKTF

-386 GEKIFNQQESGL
+386 GEKFFNLQESSL
-398 LGKTAEIIF
+398 LGKTADTIF
-407 ADTNAWMVEKI
+407 ADKNAWMVEKI

-431 DGNLVVGEESLS
+431 DGNLLVGEENLS

-449 PLISIDGKSMG
+449 PLISVDGKSMG

-536 IMVECIS
+536 IMVDCIS

-576 AALAMIQSLESWNT
+576 AALAMIRSLESWNT
-590 IRESDGKLPVHI
+590 LRESDGKLPVHI
-602 GIGLNSDNVVS
+602 GIGLNSDNIVS

-697 EVLSLFKDGVSKYRA
+697 EVLSLFKDGVSKYRE
-712 MNWDGAQAQF
+712 MKWDSAQAQF
-722 KNCLE
+722 KKCLE

-733 TCQMYIDR
+733 LSQMYIDR
-741 CDLLRASPPPLVDGQ
+741 CELLRASPPPLVDGQ

>member
-1 MMNKATMPFPEK
+1 MNKANLSSPVK
-13 RQRLSSIRDEGILRL
+13 RNRLSSIRDESILRL

-36 AAFDNLDEALRYLVE
+36 AAFDDLDEALRYLVE

-69 ITNEL
+69 ITKEL
-74 YTKFAQGNLAQEI
+74 YTKFAQGNLAHEI
-87 RIMNDSGISGAVFQS
+87 RIMNDSGISGAAFQS
-102 GQAIIVDDPYADS
+102 GQAIIVDDPYTDP

-121 DEQTGYQTKNIIA
+121 DEQTGYHTKNIIA

-174 QFLGGMIEL
+174 QFLSGMIEL
-183 RRVEKLRKHEI
+183 KRVEKLRKHEI

-208 IESLLQKVMA
+208 IDSLLQKVMA

-254 RLPNHIGIA
+254 RLPNHLGIA
-263 GTVFTSGTTVNI
+263 GAVFTSGMTINI

-386 GEKIFNQQESGL
+386 GEKFFNQQESGL
-398 LGKTAEIIF
+398 LGKTADTIF
-407 ADTNAWMVEKI
+407 ADKNAWMVEKI
-418 HRVLESKQSDVTI
+418 QRVLESKQSDVTI
-431 DGNLVVGEESLS
+431 DGNLLVGEENLS

-449 PLISIDGKSMG
+449 PLISVDGKSMG

-536 IMVECIS
+536 IMVDCIS

-590 IRESDGKLPVHI
+590 LRESDGKLPVHI
-602 GIGLNSDNVVS
+602 GIGLNSDNIVS

-688 TDESFPHLM
+688 TNESFPHLM
-697 EVLSLFKDGVSKYRA
+697 EVLSLFKDGVSKYRE
-712 MNWDGAQAQF
+712 MKWDAAQAQF
-722 KNCLE
+722 KKCLE

-733 TCQMYIDR
+733 LSQMYIDR
-741 CDLLRASPPPLVDGQ
+741 CELLRASPPPLVDGQ

>member
-1 MMNKATMPFPEK
+1 MNKANMPFLAK
-13 RQRLSSIRDEGILRL
+13 RPRLSSIRDEGTLRL

-36 AAFDNLDEALRYLVE
+36 AAFDDLDEALRYLVE

-69 ITNEL
+69 ITKEL
-74 YTKFAQGNLAQEI
+74 YTKFAQGNLAHEI
-87 RIMNDSGISGAVFQS
+87 RIMNDSGISGAAFQS
-102 GQAIIVDDPYADS
+102 GQAIIVDDPYSDS

-145 GVLQALNKQRGRFTK
+145 GVLQALNKKKGRFTK

-183 RRVEKLRKHEI
+183 KRVEKLRKHEI

-254 RLPNHIGIA
+254 RLPNHLGIA
-263 GTVFTSGTTVNI
+263 GTVFTSGMTVNI

-398 LGKTAEIIF
+398 LGKTADIIF
-407 ADTNAWMVEKI
+407 AGTNAWMVEKI

-431 DGNLVVGEESLS
+431 DGNLLVGEESLS

-449 PLISIDGKSMG
+449 PLISVDGKSMG

-536 IMVECIS
+536 IMVDCIS

-576 AALAMIQSLESWNT
+576 AALAMIQSLESWNAT
-590 IRESDGKLPVHI
+590 RESDGKLPVHI
-602 GIGLNSDNVVS
+602 GIGLNSDNIVS

-688 TDESFPHLM
+688 TDVSFPHLM
-697 EVLSLFKDGVSKYRA
+697 EVLSLFKDGVSKYRE
-712 MNWDGAQAQF
+712 MNWDGAQAQL
-722 KNCLE
+722 KICLE
-727 LNAKDA
+727 LNSKDA
-733 TCQMYIDR
+733 ICQMYIDR
-741 CDLLRASPPPLVDGQ
+741 CELLRASPPPLVDGQ